1 MTPKASE
8 LEGRRVLYISYNG
21 MLDPLGQSQVLPYLR
36 ELAARGVRF
45 TLLSFERAK
54 AFDADGTNRCRELR
68 ALLAT
73 ENIEWHWLRYHQS
86 PSLPA
91 TVFDVMAGTRYA
103 AGLVKR
109 NQIEMVHARA
119 QIAATIALKLKKR
132 FGIKLIF
139 DVRGLMAEEYVDAGH
154 WRKNNVPYRL
164 TKTMEGRALAAADG
178 VVTLTE
184 RIWPVIKSW
193 PGLAKRTV
201 VHEVVPCCADLE
213 LFKFSEEDRQRRRK
227 ELGVGDRFVVVYSGS
242 IDGWYLTEQMAD
254 FFAEF
259 LRHREDAH
267 FLWLIPSGHERVQ
280 NLMKERDITPDRF
293 TIRGVGSQDV
303 ASYLSASD
311 AGLAFIKPCFSKL
324 ASSPTK
330 TAEYLAC
337 GLPLIINAGI
347 GDSDSLVTEEKA
359 GVLIHDLDQSGY
371 AKAADEIER
380 VAGSPETRCRMR
392 EVAARLFDLRTV
404 GIERYARL
412 YERVLAAGSEAQ
424 RTTKVRRESS
434 A

>member
-1 MTPKASE
+1 MTLKPSA

-36 ELAARGVRF
+36 ELAARGIRF

-54 AFDADGTNRCRELR
+54 AFEADGENKCSELR
-68 ALLAT
+68 ARLAA
-73 ENIEWHWLRYHQS
+73 EHIEWHWLRYHQS

-91 TVFDVMAGTRYA
+91 TIFDVLAGTRYA
-103 AGLVKR
+103 AQLVKR
-109 NQIEMVHARA
+109 NRIEMVHARA
-119 QIAATIALKLKKR
+119 QIAATIALRLKQR
-132 FGIKLIF
+132 FGLKMIF

-154 WRKNNVPYRL
+154 WRKNNIPYRL

-178 VVTLTE
+178 VVTLTVK
-184 RIWPVIKSW
+184 IWPVLKSW
-193 PGLAKRTV
+193 PGIAERNV
-201 VHEVVPCCADLE
+201 IHEVVPCCADLE
-213 LFKFSEEDRQRRRK
+213 LFRFSEEDRERRRK
-227 ELGVGDRFVVVYSGS
+227 ELEVGDRFLVVYSGS
-242 IDGWYLTEQMAD
+242 IDGWYLTEEMAD

-259 LRHREDAH
+259 LRQNRAAH
-267 FLWLIPSGHERVQ
+267 FLWLIPAGHERVQ
-280 NLMKERDITPDRF
+280 NLMKERDIPSEHF
-293 TIRGVGSQDV
+293 TIRGVTSQEV

-371 AKAADEIER
+371 ATAALEIDR
-380 VAGSPETRCRMR
+380 LAGLPDTRRRMR
-392 EVAARLFDLRTV
+392 EIAVRLFNLRTV
-404 GIERYARL
+404 GIDRYARL
-412 YERVLAAGSEAQ
+412 YERVLEDTSAAE
-424 RTTKVRRESS
+424 RTTSLRRESS